1 MSAKVMILMGSLA
14 DRDHVNK
21 IVDACA
27 ALGLPVEQH
36 VASAHK
42 SARYLLDLLQAQ
54 ESKDENVVYITV
66 AGRSNALSGMVDANV
81 SAPVIACPPMSSAF
95 GGADIYS
102 SLRMPTGVAP
112 LLVLEPTAAALAA
125 AKILS
130 QSDDA
135 LRHNVREYQAS
146 LTEQIINDDS
156 ALGLEQRGLTGERT
170 T

>member
-1 MSAKVMILMGSLA
+1 MSAKVIIVMGSLA

-21 IVDACA
+21 IADACA
-27 ALGLPVEQH
+27 SFGLAVEARQT
-36 VASAHK
+36 SAHK

-54 ESKDENVVYITV
+54 EARGEKVVYITV

-81 SAPVIACPPMSSAF
+81 CSPVIACPPMSSAF

-135 LRHNVREYQAS
+135 LRQRVQEYQTS

-156 ALGLEQRGLTGERT
+156 ALGLEQRGSTGERT

>member
-1 MSAKVMILMGSLA
+1 MSGRLIIIMGSLA

-21 IVDACA
+21 IVEACA
-27 ALGLPVEQH
+27 SFGLAVEQH

-54 ESKDENVVYITV
+54 ESKGENVVYITV

-81 SAPVIACPPMSSAF
+81 SAPVIACPPISSAF

-135 LRHNVREYQAS
+135 LRQTVQKYQAS
-146 LTEQIINDDS
+146 LTEQIINDDGT
-156 ALGLEQRGLTGERT
+156 LGLEQRGSAGERT
-170 T
+170 I

>member
-1 MSAKVMILMGSLA
+1 MSGRLIIIMGSLA

-21 IVDACA
+21 IVEACA
-27 ALGLPVEQH
+27 SFGLAVEQH

-54 ESKDENVVYITV
+54 ENKGENVVYITV

-81 SAPVIACPPMSSAF
+81 SAPVIACPPISSAF

-135 LRHNVREYQAS
+135 LRQTVQKYQAS
-146 LTEQIINDDS
+146 LTEQIIHDDGV
-156 ALGLEQRGLTGERT
+156 LGLEQRGSAGERT
-170 T
+170 I

>member
-1 MSAKVMILMGSLA
+1 MSGRLIIIMGSLA

-21 IVDACA
+21 IVEACA
-27 ALGLPVEQH
+27 SFGLAVEQH

-54 ESKDENVVYITV
+54 ENKGENVVYITV

-81 SAPVIACPPMSSAF
+81 SAPVIACPPISSAF

-135 LRHNVREYQAS
+135 LRQTVRRYQAS
-146 LTEQIINDDS
+146 LTEQIIHDDS
-156 ALGLEQRGLTGERT
+156 VLGLEQRGSAGERT
-170 T
+170 I